1 MRRIDADL
9 KPKFGF
15 DLKIRSNQMLSAFYR
30 FPALKSV
37 YKLAANF
44 YDATLVMNETLGEIV
59 ICPMTEADLD
69 AVLEIEQA
77 SFPRPWT
84 REHFSYEVHT
94 PACFPMVAM
103 VEGSLAGYICPML
116 VLDEGHILDVA
127 VSPQMRG
134 RGIGRLL
141 VERALLDCRERGAA
155 FVSLEVRRSNDSAI
169 SLYRAIGFAE
179 TGIRKR
185 YYENGEDAVLM
196 EYLYAHSEA
205 NDAV

>member
-1 MRRIDADL
+1 
-9 KPKFGF
+9 
-15 DLKIRSNQMLSAFYR
+15 
-30 FPALKSV
+30 
-37 YKLAANF
+37 
-44 YDATLVMNETLGEIV
+44 MNETLGEIV

-77 SFPRPWT
+77 CFPRPWT
-84 REHFSYEVHT
+84 REHFNYEVTT

-103 VEGSLAGYICPML
+103 VDGSLAGYICPML

-127 VSPQMRG
+127 VSPAMRG

-155 FVSLEVRRSNDSAI
+155 FVSLEVRCSNVSAI
-169 SLYRAIGFAE
+169 SLYRALSFTE

-196 EYLYAHSEA
+196 EYLYEHSEA
-205 NDAV
+205 HNAV